1 VGGETI
7 VFGEIRKNV
16 LVRFDGF
23 HLHTRTHTHTQKD
36 VFVNSDS
43 VYLLE
48 IDTEKSQCPSIYSI
62 QSNCIYRTLENT
74 YTEREKRERERET
87 LSQRMGVPELL
98 DTVRSNML

>member
-1 VGGETI
+1 VCVCVCVCGVGGHGGAWVDTREDGNRRLYVGCKVRRGESKKKRGGGGGETI

-48 IDTEKSQCPSIYSI
+48 IDTEKKS
-62 QSNCIYRTLENT
+62 
-74 YTEREKRERERET
+74 
-87 LSQRMGVPELL
+87 VP
-98 DTVRSNML
+98 

>member
-1 VGGETI
+1 MGGETI

-48 IDTEKSQCPSIYSI
+48 IDTEKKS
-62 QSNCIYRTLENT
+62 
-74 YTEREKRERERET
+74 
-87 LSQRMGVPELL
+87 VP
-98 DTVRSNML
+98 